1 MQKLL
6 KHKPTGRVFPW
17 TENLASRNDMVD
29 YDPPP
34 KVKAPVA
41 PVAETVAPQE
51 DIKAIA
57 KAVLTKKG
65 KANAEASVGEA
76 QSQEAQQAANA

>member
-17 TENLASRNDMVD
+17 TETLASRNDMVD
-29 YDPPP
+29 YEVPA
-34 KVKAPVA
+34 KAKAIA
-41 PVAETVAPQE
+41 PVAEAAEPQD
-51 DIKAIA
+51 DIKTMA

-65 KANAEASVGEA
+65 KANGEASVGETK
-76 QSQEAQQAANA
+76 SQEAE

>member
-17 TENLASRNDMVD
+17 TETLAGRNDMVD
-29 YDPPP
+29 YEPPA
-34 KVKAPVA
+34 KVKAPAVE
-41 PVAETVAPQE
+41 VVAPQD
-51 DIKAIA
+51 DIKAMA

-65 KANAEASVGEA
+65 KANGEASVGEA
-76 QSQEAQQAANA
+76 QSQEA